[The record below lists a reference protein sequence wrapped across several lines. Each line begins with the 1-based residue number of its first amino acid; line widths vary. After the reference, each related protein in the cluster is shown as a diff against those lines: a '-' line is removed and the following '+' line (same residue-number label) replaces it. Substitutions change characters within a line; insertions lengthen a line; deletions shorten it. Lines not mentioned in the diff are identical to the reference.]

1 MGLGIKQQVYNP
13 LLRSAI
19 TSLLKRSF
27 TTHSQ
32 LFNNQEDQHLKELQN
47 NTKARVNFK
56 DLKAV
61 DKDISEDLQETG
73 SILNSNKSLILKDNV
88 YTLPNFLTMT
98 RIISAPFVGYY
109 IYTGQSHLAMSLFTY
124 SCVTDFLD
132 GFIARTFNMKSIL
145 GTVLDPIADK
155 LLMGISTIAL
165 MLGNIMPLYVAAI
178 IIGKDFML
186 ALMGVYYRYVTLPA
200 PKTFHRLINLSIPT
214 VRVEPNLLS
223 KVNTGLQML
232 YIVGLVFKTQL
243 EPMITNYD
251 FLLGNYEV
259 VVSFTTVLSGLS
271 YLLSSKSIKRIL

>member
-109 IYTGQSHLAMSLFTY
+109 IYTGQSNLAMSLFTY